1 MDLKQAEAVI
11 ERHENG
17 DMVYEQEYIDA
28 LEVVNEHLVKQTM
41 YWKAEAL
48 SARSALKYAQMYS
61 RTSLRDW
68 KENEVN
74 G

>member
-11 ERHENG
+11 ERHDNG

-28 LEVVNEHLVKQTM
+28 LEVVNGHLAKQSS

-48 SARSALKYAQMYS
+48 SARTALKYAQMYS
-61 RTSLRDW
+61 RTSLQDW
-68 KENEVN
+68 K
-74 G
+74 

>member
-28 LEVVNEHLVKQTM
+28 LEVVNEHLAKQSS

-48 SARSALKYAQMYS
+48 AARTALKYAQMYS
-61 RTSLRDW
+61 RKSLSDW
-68 KENEVN
+68 KENE
-74 G
+74 

>member
-28 LEVVNEHLVKQTM
+28 LEVVKDHFAKQSSC
-41 YWKAEAL
+41 WKAEAL
-48 SARSALKYAQMYS
+48 SARTALKYSQMYS
-61 RTSLRDW
+61 RTSLEDW
-68 KENEVN
+68 NRKNS
-74 G
+74 

>member
-28 LEVVNEHLVKQTM
+28 LEVVNEHLAKQSS

-48 SARSALKYAQMYS
+48 ASRTALKYAQMYS
-61 RTSLRDW
+61 RTSLQDW

>member
-1 MDLKQAEAVI
+1 LKQAEAVI

-28 LEVVNEHLVKQTM
+28 LEVVNEHLAKQSS

-48 SARSALKYAQMYS
+48 LARAALKYAQMYS
-61 RTSLRDW
+61 RTSLQDW
-68 KENEVN
+68 KGDEVN

>member
-11 ERHENG
+11 DRHENG

-28 LEVVNEHLVKQTM
+28 LEVLNEHLFKQSS

-48 SARSALKYAQMYS
+48 SARTALKFAQMYS
-61 RTSLRDW
+61 RTSLQEW
-68 KENEVN
+68 KKRLSKY
-74 G
+74 

>member
-28 LEVVNEHLVKQTM
+28 LEVVNEHLTKHSS

-48 SARSALKYAQMYS
+48 AARTSLKYAQMYS
-61 RTSLRDW
+61 RKSLSDW
-68 KENEVN
+68 KENEN
-74 G
+74 E

>member
-28 LEVVNEHLVKQTM
+28 LEVVNEHLIKQSS

-48 SARSALKYAQMYS
+48 SARTALKYAQIYS
-61 RTSLRDW
+61 RTSLQDW
-68 KENEVN
+68 KKMLLKY
-74 G
+74 

>member
-1 MDLKQAEAVI
+1 MNLKQAEAVI

-28 LEVVNEHLVKQTM
+28 LEVVKDNLSKQSS

-48 SARSALKYAQMYS
+48 SARTALKYAQMYS
-61 RTSLRDW
+61 RTSLQDW
-68 KENEVN
+68 KNEK
-74 G
+74 

>member
-28 LEVVNEHLVKQTM
+28 LEVVNEHLAKHSS

-48 SARSALKYAQMYS
+48 SARTALKYAQMYS
-61 RTSLRDW
+61 RTSLQDW
-68 KENEVN
+68 K
-74 G
+74 